1 MDKQSAIALLR
12 KRPWISAGVAV
23 LMVIALLDLPA
34 VLALAE
40 GLFLAALYF
49 LPSIVVFAKKQ
60 RSPGPVVVVNVFFGW
75 TIIGWIVALAMATG
89 YDGLYKKD
97 RRKS

>member
-1 MDKQSAIALLR
+1 LR

-23 LMVIALLDLPA
+23 LVVIALLDLPA

-49 LPSIVVFAKKQ
+49 IP
-60 RSPGPVVVVNVFFGW
+60 
-75 TIIGWIVALAMATG
+75 
-89 YDGLYKKD
+89 
-97 RRKS
+97 